1 MTDLV
6 QRIKAVNAES
16 EKVNKSSVEA
26 QAKRKLLLQQ
36 ISEKVSAFEE
46 MYGISFPSINN
57 LEEFG
62 AFLKDLLDTQESKLQ
77 EQVEQAE
84 EVIGLIN
91 SGNIEEAQQLLGYKP
106 EEVHP
111 LNNEKVAEDVEV
123 KEDEEDKEVRKE
135 VIEEDLPTKEV
146 PTTHQEVE
154 DLEDLDGGTN
164 EEEVREE
171 VQEVVKPTKRPRKR
185 SIATTNFDMSE
196 GGVSLDD
203 LDSVAG
209 EEADDSSS
217 PKSATDS
224 IVEEEV
230 TEVKRPIRRR
240 RPRIVNSDEETSTI
254 STSTAPI
261 KTGGEFNFGD

>member
-46 MYGISFPSINN
+46 MYGISFPSIDN
-57 LEEFG
+57 LEEFE
-62 AFLKDLLDTQESKLQ
+62 AFLKDLLNTQESKLQ

-84 EVIGLIN
+84 KVIGLIN
-91 SGNIEEAQQLLGYKP
+91 SGNLEEAQYLLGYKP

-111 LNNEKVAEDVEV
+111 LNNEKVAEDVVEEV
-123 KEDEEDKEVRKE
+123 KEVAKE
-135 VIEEDLPTKEV
+135 VIEEDLHTEEAL
-146 PTTHQEVE
+146 TTPQEVE
-154 DLEDLDGGTN
+154 DLEDLDSDTD
-164 EEEVREE
+164 EEE
-171 VQEVVKPTKRPRKR
+171 VQEVVSPTRRPRKR
-185 SIATTNFDMSE
+185 PIATTNFDMNE

-209 EEADDSSS
+209 EEANDSSS

-261 KTGGEFNFGD
+261 KTGGEFYFGD

>member
-46 MYGISFPSINN
+46 MYGISFPSIDN
-57 LEEFG
+57 LEEFE

-84 EVIGLIN
+84 KVIGLIN

-106 EEVHP
+106 EEVYP
-111 LNNEKVAEDVEV
+111 LNDEKVAEEVDGVEDEEV
-123 KEDEEDKEVRKE
+123 KEE
-135 VIEEDLPTKEV
+135 VIEEEDLPTEEV
-146 PTTHQEVE
+146 PTTPKE
-154 DLEDLDGGTN
+154 DENLEDLDSGTD
-164 EEEVREE
+164 EEE
-171 VQEVVKPTKRPRKR
+171 VQEVVKPTRRPRKR
-185 SIATTNFDMSE
+185 PIATTNFDMEE

-209 EEADDSSS
+209 EEADGSSTS
-217 PKSATDS
+217 KSATDS

-240 RPRIVNSDEETSTI
+240 RPRIVNSDEETSTV

-261 KTGGEFNFGD
+261 KTGGEFYFGD

>member
-57 LEEFG
+57 LEEFE

-84 EVIGLIN
+84 KVIGLIN

-111 LNNEKVAEDVEV
+111 LNNEKVAEDVVEEV
-123 KEDEEDKEVRKE
+123 KEVAKE
-135 VIEEDLPTKEV
+135 VIEEEDLPTEEV
-146 PTTHQEVE
+146 PTTPQEVV
-154 DLEDLDGGTN
+154 DLEDLDGGTD
-164 EEEVREE
+164 EEE

-185 SIATTNFDMSE
+185 SIATTNFDMNE

-209 EEADDSSS
+209 EEAND
-217 PKSATDS
+217 SATDS

>member
-36 ISEKVSAFEE
+36 ISEKASAFEE

-84 EVIGLIN
+84 KVIGLIN
-91 SGNIEEAQQLLGYKP
+91 SGNIEEAQLLLGYKP
-106 EEVHP
+106 EKVHP
-111 LNNEKVAEDVEV
+111 LNDEKVAEDVVEEV
-123 KEDEEDKEVRKE
+123 KEVAKE
-135 VIEEDLPTKEV
+135 VIEEEDLPTKEV
-146 PTTHQEVE
+146 PTTPQEVE
-154 DLEDLDGGTN
+154 VLEDLDGDTD
-164 EEEVREE
+164 EEE
-171 VQEVVKPTKRPRKR
+171 VQEVVKPTRRPRKR
-185 SIATTNFDMSE
+185 PIATTNFDMNE

-209 EEADDSSS
+209 EEANDF
-217 PKSATDS
+217 ATDS

-261 KTGGEFNFGD
+261 KTGGEFYFGD

>member
-84 EVIGLIN
+84 KVIGLIN
-91 SGNIEEAQQLLGYKP
+91 SGNLEEAQQLLGYKS

-111 LNNEKVAEDVEV
+111 LNNEKVAEDVVEEV
-123 KEDEEDKEVRKE
+123 KEVAKE
-135 VIEEDLPTKEV
+135 VIEEEDLPTKEV
-146 PTTHQEVE
+146 PTTPKEDE
-154 DLEDLDGGTN
+154 DLEYLDSDTDEKG
-164 EEEVREE
+164 VQEE
-171 VQEVVKPTKRPRKR
+171 VQEVVRPTRRPRKR
-185 SIATTNFDMSE
+185 PIATTNFDMNE

-209 EEADDSSS
+209 EEANDSSS
-217 PKSATDS
+217 PKSVTDS

-230 TEVKRPIRRR
+230 AEVKRPIRRR
-240 RPRIVNSDEETSTI
+240 RPRVVNSDEETSTV

-261 KTGGEFNFGD
+261 KTGGEFYFGD

>member
-84 EVIGLIN
+84 KVIGLIN
-91 SGNIEEAQQLLGYKP
+91 SGNLEEAQHLLGYKP

-111 LNNEKVAEDVEV
+111 LNNEKVAEDVVEEV
-123 KEDEEDKEVRKE
+123 KEVAKE
-135 VIEEDLPTKEV
+135 VIEEEDLSTEEV
-146 PTTHQEVE
+146 PTTPQEVE
-154 DLEDLDGGTN
+154 DLEDLDGGTD
-164 EEEVREE
+164 EEE
-171 VQEVVKPTKRPRKR
+171 VQEVVNPTRRPRKR
-185 SIATTNFDMSE
+185 PIATTNFDMNE
-196 GGVSLDD
+196 DRVSLDD

-209 EEADDSSS
+209 EEAND
-217 PKSATDS
+217 SATDS

-261 KTGGEFNFGD
+261 KTGGEFYFGD

>member
-77 EQVEQAE
+77 EQVERAE
-84 EVIGLIN
+84 KVIGLIN

-111 LNNEKVAEDVEV
+111 LNDEKVAEDVVEEV
-123 KEDEEDKEVRKE
+123 KEVEKE
-135 VIEEDLPTKEV
+135 VIEEEDLPTKEV
-146 PTTHQEVE
+146 PTTPQEVE
-154 DLEDLDGGTN
+154 VLEDLDGGTD
-164 EEEVREE
+164 EEEVRE
-171 VQEVVKPTKRPRKR
+171 VVRPTRRPHKRP
-185 SIATTNFDMSE
+185 IATTNFDMSE
-196 GGVSLDD
+196 EGVSLDD

-209 EEADDSSS
+209 EEANDSSS
-217 PKSATDS
+217 SKSATDS

-240 RPRIVNSDEETSTI
+240 RPRIVSSDEETSTI

>member
-62 AFLKDLLDTQESKLQ
+62 AFLKDLLDTQEFKLQ

-84 EVIGLIN
+84 KVIGLIN
-91 SGNIEEAQQLLGYKP
+91 SGNLEEAQHLLGYKP

-111 LNNEKVAEDVEV
+111 LNNEKVAEDVVEEV
-123 KEDEEDKEVRKE
+123 KEVAKE
-135 VIEEDLPTKEV
+135 VIEEDLSTEEV
-146 PTTHQEVE
+146 PTTPQEVE
-154 DLEDLDGGTN
+154 DLEDLDGGTD
-164 EEEVREE
+164 EEE
-171 VQEVVKPTKRPRKR
+171 VQEVVNPTRRPRKR
-185 SIATTNFDMSE
+185 PIATTNFDMNE
-196 GGVSLDD
+196 GRVSLDD

-209 EEADDSSS
+209 EEANDSSS

-261 KTGGEFNFGD
+261 KTGGEFYFGD

>member
-84 EVIGLIN
+84 KVIGLIN

-111 LNNEKVAEDVEV
+111 LNNEKVAEDVVEEV
-123 KEDEEDKEVRKE
+123 KEVAKG
-135 VIEEDLPTKEV
+135 VIEEEDLPTEEV
-146 PTTHQEVE
+146 PTTPQEVV
-154 DLEDLDGGTN
+154 DLEDLDGGTD
-164 EEEVREE
+164 EEEVRE
-171 VQEVVKPTKRPRKR
+171 VVKSTKRPRKR
-185 SIATTNFDMSE
+185 PIATTNFDMNE

-209 EEADDSSS
+209 EEANDSSS

>member
-77 EQVEQAE
+77 EQVERAE
-84 EVIGLIN
+84 KVIGLIN

-106 EEVHP
+106 EKVHP
-111 LNNEKVAEDVEV
+111 LNNEKVAEAVVEEV
-123 KEDEEDKEVRKE
+123 KEVAKEVLE
-135 VIEEDLPTKEV
+135 EEDLPTEEA
-146 PTTHQEVE
+146 PTTSQGDE
-154 DLEDLDGGTN
+154 DLEDLDSGTDG
-164 EEEVREE
+164 EE
-171 VQEVVKPTKRPRKR
+171 VQEVVRSTRRPRKR
-185 SIATTNFDMSE
+185 SIATTNFDMNE

-209 EEADDSSS
+209 EEVNDF
-217 PKSATDS
+217 ATDS

-240 RPRIVNSDEETSTI
+240 RPRIISSDEETSTI

-261 KTGGEFNFGD
+261 KTGGEFYFGD

>member
-84 EVIGLIN
+84 KVIGLIN

-111 LNNEKVAEDVEV
+111 LNNEKVAEDVVEEV
-123 KEDEEDKEVRKE
+123 KEVAKE
-135 VIEEDLPTKEV
+135 VIEEEDLPTEEV
-146 PTTHQEVE
+146 PTTPQEVV
-154 DLEDLDGGTN
+154 DLEDLDGGTD

-185 SIATTNFDMSE
+185 PIATTNFDMNE

-209 EEADDSSS
+209 EEAND
-217 PKSATDS
+217 SATDS

>member
-84 EVIGLIN
+84 KVIGLIN
-91 SGNIEEAQQLLGYKP
+91 SGNIEEAQQLLGYRP

-111 LNNEKVAEDVEV
+111 LNDEKVAEDVDGVEDEEV
-123 KEDEEDKEVRKE
+123 KEE
-135 VIEEDLPTKEV
+135 VIEEEDLPTKEV
-146 PTTHQEVE
+146 PTTPQEVE
-154 DLEDLDGGTN
+154 DLEDLDGGTD
-164 EEEVREE
+164 EEE

-185 SIATTNFDMSE
+185 SIATTNFDMNE

-209 EEADDSSS
+209 EEAND
-217 PKSATDS
+217 SATDS

>member
-84 EVIGLIN
+84 KVIGLIN

-106 EEVHP
+106 EKVHP
-111 LNNEKVAEDVEV
+111 LNSEKVAEDVVEEV
-123 KEDEEDKEVRKE
+123 KEVAKE

-146 PTTHQEVE
+146 PTTPKEDE
-154 DLEDLDGGTN
+154 DLEDLDGGTD
-164 EEEVREE
+164 EEEVQEE

-185 SIATTNFDMSE
+185 SIATTNFDMNE

-209 EEADDSSS
+209 EEANDF
-217 PKSATDS
+217 ATGS

>member
-77 EQVEQAE
+77 EQVERAE
-84 EVIGLIN
+84 KVIGLIN
-91 SGNIEEAQQLLGYKP
+91 SGNIEEAQRLLGYKP

-111 LNNEKVAEDVEV
+111 LNNEKVAEDVVEEV
-123 KEDEEDKEVRKE
+123 KEVAKEVLE
-135 VIEEDLPTKEV
+135 EEDLHTEEV
-146 PTTHQEVE
+146 PTTPKEDE
-154 DLEDLDGGTN
+154 DLEYLDDDTD
-164 EEEVREE
+164 EEEV
-171 VQEVVKPTKRPRKR
+171 QKVVNPTRRPRKR
-185 SIATTNFDMSE
+185 PIATTNFDMNE

-209 EEADDSSS
+209 EEANDF
-217 PKSATDS
+217 ATDS

-240 RPRIVNSDEETSTI
+240 RPRIVKSDEETSTI

>member
-77 EQVEQAE
+77 ERVEQAE
-84 EVIGLIN
+84 KVIGLIN

-111 LNNEKVAEDVEV
+111 LNNEKVAEDVVEEV
-123 KEDEEDKEVRKE
+123 KEVAKEVLE
-135 VIEEDLPTKEV
+135 EEDLPTKEV
-146 PTTHQEVE
+146 PTASKEDE
-154 DLEDLDGGTN
+154 DLEDLDGGTD

-185 SIATTNFDMSE
+185 PIATTNFNMEE

-209 EEADDSSS
+209 EEAND
-217 PKSATDS
+217 SATDS

>member
-57 LEEFG
+57 LEEFE

-84 EVIGLIN
+84 KVIGLIN

-111 LNNEKVAEDVEV
+111 LNNEKVAEDVVEEV
-123 KEDEEDKEVRKE
+123 KEVAKE
-135 VIEEDLPTKEV
+135 VIEEEDLPTKEV
-146 PTTHQEVE
+146 PTTPQEVE
-154 DLEDLDGGTN
+154 VLEDLDGGTD

-171 VQEVVKPTKRPRKR
+171 VQEVVKPTRHPRKR
-185 SIATTNFDMSE
+185 PIATTNFDMNE

-209 EEADDSSS
+209 EEANDSSS

-240 RPRIVNSDEETSTI
+240 RPRIVSSDEETSTV

-261 KTGGEFNFGD
+261 KTGGEFYFGD

>member
-77 EQVEQAE
+77 EQVERAE
-84 EVIGLIN
+84 KVIGLIN

-111 LNNEKVAEDVEV
+111 LNDEKVAGDVVEEV
-123 KEDEEDKEVRKE
+123 KEVAKG
-135 VIEEDLPTKEV
+135 VIEEEDLHTEEV
-146 PTTHQEVE
+146 PTTPQEVV
-154 DLEDLDGGTN
+154 DLEDLDGGTD

-171 VQEVVKPTKRPRKR
+171 VQEEVKPTKRPRKR
-185 SIATTNFDMSE
+185 PIATTNFDMNE

-209 EEADDSSS
+209 EEANDF
-217 PKSATDS
+217 ATDS

>member
-62 AFLKDLLDTQESKLQ
+62 AFLEDLLDTQESKLQ

-84 EVIGLIN
+84 KVIGLIN

-111 LNNEKVAEDVEV
+111 LNNEKVAEDVVEEV
-123 KEDEEDKEVRKE
+123 KEVAKE
-135 VIEEDLPTKEV
+135 VIEEDLHTEEV
-146 PTTHQEVE
+146 PTTPQEVE
-154 DLEDLDGGTN
+154 DLEDLDGGTD
-164 EEEVREE
+164 EEEVRE
-171 VQEVVKPTKRPRKR
+171 VVREVVKPTKRPRKR
-185 SIATTNFDMSE
+185 SIATTNFDMNES
-196 GGVSLDD
+196 GVSLDD

-209 EEADDSSS
+209 EEAND
-217 PKSATDS
+217 SATDS

>member
-84 EVIGLIN
+84 KVIGLIN

-106 EEVHP
+106 EKVHP
-111 LNNEKVAEDVEV
+111 LNNEKVAEDVVEEV
-123 KEDEEDKEVRKE
+123 KEVAKE

-154 DLEDLDGGTN
+154 DLEDLDGGTD
-164 EEEVREE
+164 EEEVRE
-171 VQEVVKPTKRPRKR
+171 VVSPTRRPRKR
-185 SIATTNFDMSE
+185 PIATTNFDMNE

-209 EEADDSSS
+209 EEAND
-217 PKSATDS
+217 SATDS

-240 RPRIVNSDEETSTI
+240 RPRIVNSDEETSSI

>member
-84 EVIGLIN
+84 KVIGLIN

-106 EEVHP
+106 EKVHP
-111 LNNEKVAEDVEV
+111 LNNEKVAEDVVEEV
-123 KEDEEDKEVRKE
+123 KEVAKE

-146 PTTHQEVE
+146 PTTPKEDE
-154 DLEDLDGGTN
+154 DLEYLDTD
-164 EEEVREE
+164 EEEVR
-171 VQEVVKPTKRPRKR
+171 EVVKPTKRPRKR
-185 SIATTNFDMSE
+185 PIATTNFDMNE

-209 EEADDSSS
+209 EEANDFSS
-217 PKSATDS
+217 PKPATES

-240 RPRIVNSDEETSTI
+240 RPRIVSSDEETSTI

>member
-1 MTDLV
+1 MADLV

-84 EVIGLIN
+84 KVIGLIN

-111 LNNEKVAEDVEV
+111 LNNEKVAEDVVEEV
-123 KEDEEDKEVRKE
+123 KEVAKE
-135 VIEEDLPTKEV
+135 VIEEEDFHTEEV
-146 PTTHQEVE
+146 PTTPQEVV
-154 DLEDLDGGTN
+154 DLEDLDGGTD

-185 SIATTNFDMSE
+185 SIATTNFDMNE

-209 EEADDSSS
+209 EEANDF
-217 PKSATDS
+217 ATDS

>member
-6 QRIKAVNAES
+6 QRIKAVNVES

-62 AFLKDLLDTQESKLQ
+62 DFLKDLLDTQESKLQ

-84 EVIGLIN
+84 KVIGLIN

-111 LNNEKVAEDVEV
+111 LKDEKVAEDVVEEV
-123 KEDEEDKEVRKE
+123 KEVAKA
-135 VIEEDLPTKEV
+135 VIEEEDLPTKEV
-146 PTTHQEVE
+146 PTTPKEDE
-154 DLEDLDGGTN
+154 DLEDLDGGTD
-164 EEEVREE
+164 EEE

-185 SIATTNFDMSE
+185 SIATTNFNMEE

-209 EEADDSSS
+209 EEANDF
-217 PKSATDS
+217 ATDS

>member
-62 AFLKDLLDTQESKLQ
+62 AFLKDLLNTQESKLQ

-84 EVIGLIN
+84 KVIGLIN
-91 SGNIEEAQQLLGYKP
+91 SGNIEEAQQLVGYKP

-111 LNNEKVAEDVEV
+111 LNNEKVAEDVVEEV
-123 KEDEEDKEVRKE
+123 KEVAKEVTE
-135 VIEEDLPTKEV
+135 EEDLHTEEV
-146 PTTHQEVE
+146 PTTPQEVE
-154 DLEDLDGGTN
+154 DLEDLDGGTDG
-164 EEEVREE
+164 EE
-171 VQEVVKPTKRPRKR
+171 VQEVVKEVVSPTRRPRKR
-185 SIATTNFDMSE
+185 PIATTNFDMNE

-209 EEADDSSS
+209 EEANDSSS

-240 RPRIVNSDEETSTI
+240 RPRIVDLDEETSTV

-261 KTGGEFNFGD
+261 KTGGEFYFGD

>member
-84 EVIGLIN
+84 KVIGLIN

-111 LNNEKVAEDVEV
+111 LNNEKVAEAVVEEEV
-123 KEDEEDKEVRKE
+123 KEVAKEVLE
-135 VIEEDLPTKEV
+135 EEDLHTEEV
-146 PTTHQEVE
+146 PTTPQEVE
-154 DLEDLDGGTN
+154 DLEGLDDGTD
-164 EEEVREE
+164 EEEVRE
-171 VQEVVKPTKRPRKR
+171 VVKLTKRPRKR
-185 SIATTNFDMSE
+185 SIATTNFDMNE

-209 EEADDSSS
+209 EEANDYSS
-217 PKSATDS
+217 PKSATGS

-240 RPRIVNSDEETSTI
+240 RPRIINSDEETSTI

>member
-84 EVIGLIN
+84 KVIGLIN

-111 LNNEKVAEDVEV
+111 LNNEKVAEDVVEEV
-123 KEDEEDKEVRKE
+123 KEVAKE
-135 VIEEDLPTKEV
+135 VIEEEDLPTEEV
-146 PTTHQEVE
+146 PTTPQEVV
-154 DLEDLDGGTN
+154 DLEDLDGGTD
-164 EEEVREE
+164 EEE

-185 SIATTNFDMSE
+185 SIATTNFDMNE

-209 EEADDSSS
+209 EEAND
-217 PKSATDS
+217 SATDS

>member
-84 EVIGLIN
+84 KVIGLIN
-91 SGNIEEAQQLLGYKP
+91 SGNLEEAQHLLGYKP

-111 LNNEKVAEDVEV
+111 LNNEKVAEDVVEEV
-123 KEDEEDKEVRKE
+123 KEVAKE
-135 VIEEDLPTKEV
+135 VIEEEDLSTEEV
-146 PTTHQEVE
+146 PTTPQEVE
-154 DLEDLDGGTN
+154 DLEDLDGGTD
-164 EEEVREE
+164 EEE
-171 VQEVVKPTKRPRKR
+171 VQEVVNPTRRPRKR
-185 SIATTNFDMSE
+185 PIATTNFDMNE

-209 EEADDSSS
+209 EEANDSSS

-261 KTGGEFNFGD
+261 KTGGEFYFGD

>member
-62 AFLKDLLDTQESKLQ
+62 AFLKDLFDTQESKLQ
-77 EQVEQAE
+77 EQVERAE
-84 EVIGLIN
+84 KVIGLIN

-111 LNNEKVAEDVEV
+111 LNNEKVAEDVV
-123 KEDEEDKEVRKE
+123 EEIKEVAKE
-135 VIEEDLPTKEV
+135 VIEEEDLPTKEV
-146 PTTHQEVE
+146 STTPKEDE
-154 DLEDLDGGTN
+154 DLEDLDGGTD
-164 EEEVREE
+164 EEVVR
-171 VQEVVKPTKRPRKR
+171 PTRRPHKRP
-185 SIATTNFDMSE
+185 IATTNFDMNE

-209 EEADDSSS
+209 EEANDF
-217 PKSATDS
+217 ATDS

>member
-6 QRIKAVNAES
+6 QRIKVVNAES

-84 EVIGLIN
+84 KVIGLIN

-111 LNNEKVAEDVEV
+111 LNNEKVAEDVVEEV
-123 KEDEEDKEVRKE
+123 KEVAKE
-135 VIEEDLPTKEV
+135 VIEEEDFHTEEV
-146 PTTHQEVE
+146 PTTPQEVV
-154 DLEDLDGGTN
+154 DLEDLDGGTD

-185 SIATTNFDMSE
+185 SIATTNFDMNE

-209 EEADDSSS
+209 EEANDF
-217 PKSATDS
+217 ATDS

>member
-84 EVIGLIN
+84 KVIGLIN

-111 LNNEKVAEDVEV
+111 LNNEKVAEDVVEEV
-123 KEDEEDKEVRKE
+123 KEVAKE
-135 VIEEDLPTKEV
+135 VIEEDLPTKEA
-146 PTTHQEVE
+146 PTTPQEVE
-154 DLEDLDGGTN
+154 VLEDLDGGTD
-164 EEEVREE
+164 EEE

-185 SIATTNFDMSE
+185 SIATTNFDMNE

-209 EEADDSSS
+209 EEAND
-217 PKSATDS
+217 SATDS

>member
-62 AFLKDLLDTQESKLQ
+62 AFLKDLLDTQESELQ
-77 EQVEQAE
+77 EQVERAE

-91 SGNIEEAQQLLGYKP
+91 SGNIEEAQQLAGYKP

-111 LNNEKVAEDVEV
+111 LNNEKVAEDVVEEV
-123 KEDEEDKEVRKE
+123 KEVAKE
-135 VIEEDLPTKEV
+135 VIEEDLTTKEV
-146 PTTHQEVE
+146 PTASKEDE
-154 DLEDLDGGTN
+154 DLEDLDGGTD

-185 SIATTNFDMSE
+185 SIATTNFNMEE

-209 EEADDSSS
+209 EEAND
-217 PKSATDS
+217 SATDS

>member
-84 EVIGLIN
+84 KVIGLIN
-91 SGNIEEAQQLLGYKP
+91 SGNIEEAQQFLGYKP

-111 LNNEKVAEDVEV
+111 LNNEKVAEDVVEEV
-123 KEDEEDKEVRKE
+123 KEVAKEVLE
-135 VIEEDLPTKEV
+135 EEDLPTKEV
-146 PTTHQEVE
+146 PTTPQEVE
-154 DLEDLDGGTN
+154 DLEDLDGGTD
-164 EEEVREE
+164 EEEVRE
-171 VQEVVKPTKRPRKR
+171 VVKPIKRPRKR
-185 SIATTNFDMSE
+185 SIATTNFDMNE

-209 EEADDSSS
+209 EEANDYSS

>member
-36 ISEKVSAFEE
+36 ISEKVSSFEE

-84 EVIGLIN
+84 KVIGLIN

-111 LNNEKVAEDVEV
+111 LKDEKVAEDVVEEV
-123 KEDEEDKEVRKE
+123 KEVEKE
-135 VIEEDLPTKEV
+135 VIEEEDLPTEEVLTTPKED
-146 PTTHQEVE
+146 E
-154 DLEDLDGGTN
+154 DLEDLDGGTD
-164 EEEVREE
+164 EEE
-171 VQEVVKPTKRPRKR
+171 VQEVVSPTRRPRKR
-185 SIATTNFDMSE
+185 SIATTNFDMNE

-209 EEADDSSS
+209 EEANDF
-217 PKSATDS
+217 ATDS

>member
-57 LEEFG
+57 LEEFE

-84 EVIGLIN
+84 KVIGLIN

-111 LNNEKVAEDVEV
+111 LNDEKVAEDVVEEV
-123 KEDEEDKEVRKE
+123 KEVAKE
-135 VIEEDLPTKEV
+135 VIEEEDLPTKEV
-146 PTTHQEVE
+146 PTTPQEVE
-154 DLEDLDGGTN
+154 DLEDLDDGTD
-164 EEEVREE
+164 EEE
-171 VQEVVKPTKRPRKR
+171 VQEVVNPTRRPRKR
-185 SIATTNFDMSE
+185 PIATTNFDMNE

-209 EEADDSSS
+209 EEANGSSS
-217 PKSATDS
+217 SKSATDS

-240 RPRIVNSDEETSTI
+240 RPRIVSSDEETSTI

>member
-1 MTDLV
+1 LADLV

-84 EVIGLIN
+84 KVIGLIN

-111 LNNEKVAEDVEV
+111 LNNEKVAEDVVEEV
-123 KEDEEDKEVRKE
+123 KEVAKE
-135 VIEEDLPTKEV
+135 VIEEEDFHTEEV
-146 PTTHQEVE
+146 PTTPQEVV
-154 DLEDLDGGTN
+154 DLEDLDGGTD

-185 SIATTNFDMSE
+185 SIATTNFDMNE

-209 EEADDSSS
+209 EEANDF
-217 PKSATDS
+217 ATDS

>member
-77 EQVEQAE
+77 EQVERAE
-84 EVIGLIN
+84 KVIGLIN

-111 LNNEKVAEDVEV
+111 LNNEKVAEDVVEEV
-123 KEDEEDKEVRKE
+123 KEVEKE
-135 VIEEDLPTKEV
+135 VIEEDLPTEEV
-146 PTTHQEVE
+146 PTTPQEVE
-154 DLEDLDGGTN
+154 DLEYLDGGTD
-164 EEEVREE
+164 EEEVQE
-171 VQEVVKPTKRPRKR
+171 VVREVVKPTKRPRKR
-185 SIATTNFDMSE
+185 SIVTTNFDMNE

-209 EEADDSSS
+209 EEANDSV
-217 PKSATDS
+217 TDS

>member
-62 AFLKDLLDTQESKLQ
+62 AFLKDLLDTQESELQ
-77 EQVEQAE
+77 EQVERAE
-84 EVIGLIN
+84 KVIGLIN
-91 SGNIEEAQQLLGYKP
+91 SGNIEEAQQRLGYKP

-111 LNNEKVAEDVEV
+111 LNDEKVAEDVVEEV
-123 KEDEEDKEVRKE
+123 KEVAKE
-135 VIEEDLPTKEV
+135 VIEEEDLPTKEV

-154 DLEDLDGGTN
+154 DLEDLDDGANN
-164 EEEVREE
+164 EEDATEG
-171 VQEVVKPTKRPRKR
+171 VVKSTRRPRKR
-185 SIATTNFDMSE
+185 PIATTNFDMNE

-209 EEADDSSS
+209 EGVNGSSS

-240 RPRIVNSDEETSTI
+240 RPRIVSSDEETSTI

-261 KTGGEFNFGD
+261 KTGGEFYFGD

>member
-62 AFLKDLLDTQESKLQ
+62 DFLKDLLDTQESKLQ
-77 EQVEQAE
+77 EQVERAE
-84 EVIGLIN
+84 KVIGLIN

-106 EEVHP
+106 EEAYP
-111 LNNEKVAEDVEV
+111 LNNEKVAEDVVEEV
-123 KEDEEDKEVRKE
+123 KEVEKE
-135 VIEEDLPTKEV
+135 VIEEEDLPTEEA
-146 PTTHQEVE
+146 PTTSQGDE
-154 DLEDLDGGTN
+154 DLEDLDSGTD
-164 EEEVREE
+164 EEE
-171 VQEVVKPTKRPRKR
+171 VQEVVRSTRRPRKR
-185 SIATTNFDMSE
+185 SIATTNFDMNE

-209 EEADDSSS
+209 GEVNDF
-217 PKSATDS
+217 ATDS

-240 RPRIVNSDEETSTI
+240 RPRIISSDEETSTI

-261 KTGGEFNFGD
+261 KTGGEFYFGD

>member
-57 LEEFG
+57 LEEFE
-62 AFLKDLLDTQESKLQ
+62 ASLKDLLDTQESKLQ
-77 EQVEQAE
+77 EQVERAE
-84 EVIGLIN
+84 KVIGLIN

-111 LNNEKVAEDVEV
+111 LNNEKVAEDVVEEV
-123 KEDEEDKEVRKE
+123 KEVAKE
-135 VIEEDLPTKEV
+135 VIEEEDLPTEEV
-146 PTTHQEVE
+146 PTTPQEVE
-154 DLEDLDGGTN
+154 DLEDLDGGTD
-164 EEEVREE
+164 EEE

-185 SIATTNFDMSE
+185 SIATTNFDMEE

-209 EEADDSSS
+209 EEAND
-217 PKSATDS
+217 SATNS

-240 RPRIVNSDEETSTI
+240 RPRIVNSDEETSII

>member
-84 EVIGLIN
+84 KVIGLIN
-91 SGNIEEAQQLLGYKP
+91 SGNLEEAQQIVGYKP
-106 EEVHP
+106 EEIHP

-154 DLEDLDGGTN
+154 DLEDLDGGTD
-164 EEEVREE
+164 EEEVRE
-171 VQEVVKPTKRPRKR
+171 VVSPTRRPRKR
-185 SIATTNFDMSE
+185 SIATTNFDMNE

-209 EEADDSSS
+209 EEANDYSS

-254 STSTAPI
+254 STSTSPI

>member
-84 EVIGLIN
+84 KVIGLIN

-111 LNNEKVAEDVEV
+111 LNNEKVSEEDVVEGV
-123 KEDEEDKEVRKE
+123 KEVAEE
-135 VIEEDLPTKEV
+135 VIEEEDLPTEEV
-146 PTTHQEVE
+146 PTTPKEDE
-154 DLEDLDGGTN
+154 DLEDLDGGTD
-164 EEEVREE
+164 EEEVR
-171 VQEVVKPTKRPRKR
+171 EVVKPTKRPRKR
-185 SIATTNFDMSE
+185 SIATTNFDMNE

-209 EEADDSSS
+209 EEANDF
-217 PKSATDS
+217 ATGS